1 MYLVRK
7 EEALRQKRAND
18 LYKAGMQFYAD
29 QEYNK
34 AADNFTLA
42 IGLQANVARYY
53 FARGNCFRC
62 LKEYQRCIFDYSMA
76 IRADDNTAV
85 YFGTCV

>member
-7 EEALRQKRAND
+7 EEALRAKRGKD
-18 LYKAGMQFYAD
+18 MYKQGMQFYTD
-29 QEYNK
+29 QDFVK
-34 AADNFTLA
+34 AAENFTLA

-62 LKEYQRCIFDYSMA
+62 MKEYQRCVFDYSMA
-76 IRADDNTAV
+76 IRADDHVAV
-85 YFGTCV
+85 YYGLC